1 MAASVVTW
9 FIKSNCPTVDIST
22 AHRIVGL
29 VTNSP
34 SYCLRALVTNGFPA
48 NEGNITCHLVL
59 SRFPRLHGERLGVW
73 PWHTFDDYQ
82 KLVTDTARN
91 HTRFSHVD
99 IFSNRPFALAKK
111 PLERCWFQ
119 VSEEILILPGE
130 VNLGM
135 GGWRWSMQGQTYLE
149 KFILVCFLTF
159 QVRGLWS
166 VSYV

>member
-1 MAASVVTW
+1 MAASVVPW

-48 NEGNITCHLVL
+48 NEGNITFHLVQ
-59 SRFPRLHGERLGVW
+59 RFPRLYGALGVW
-73 PWHTFDDYQ
+73 PWRRTLLMTETSHRHGNKSYQ
-82 KLVTDTARN
+82 LQPF
-91 HTRFSHVD
+91 RF
-99 IFSNRPFALAKK
+99 FSNRPLALAKK
-111 PLERCWFQ
+111 PLGRCWFQ

-135 GGWRWSMQGQTYLE
+135 GGWRWTMQGQTYLE

>member
-34 SYCLRALVTNGFPA
+34 SYCLRAMVFQQTKGTLPSILCFRVFHDFTESDWGFDHDTLLMTETSHRHGKKSYQLQPFRFFFQTFGFSKEA
-48 NEGNITCHLVL
+48 AWTVL
-59 SRFPRLHGERLGVW
+59 ISGQRGDSDSP
-73 PWHTFDDYQ
+73 
-82 KLVTDTARN
+82 
-91 HTRFSHVD
+91 
-99 IFSNRPFALAKK
+99 
-111 PLERCWFQ
+111 
-119 VSEEILILPGE
+119 
-130 VNLGM
+130 
-135 GGWRWSMQGQTYLE
+135 RWSKSGDGWLE
-149 KFILVCFLTF
+149 MNHAGTNIFGEIHFGVHKKHFRIF